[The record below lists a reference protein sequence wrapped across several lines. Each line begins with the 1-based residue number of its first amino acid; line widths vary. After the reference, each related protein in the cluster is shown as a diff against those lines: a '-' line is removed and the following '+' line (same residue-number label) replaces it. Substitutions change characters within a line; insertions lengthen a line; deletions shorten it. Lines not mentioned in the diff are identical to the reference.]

1 LASGLTGVY
10 FKVMKEGELEQGDE
24 FKLIKK
30 DENNVT
36 IKDIV
41 TLYTVNKD
49 DLQTMQRAVKVK
61 DLPNG
66 WKFHFIEQLMQ
77 ARKK

>member
-1 LASGLTGVY
+1 
-10 FKVMKEGELEQGDE
+10 MKEGELEQGDE
-24 FKLIKK
+24 IKLIKK

-41 TLYTVNKD
+41 RLYTVNKND
-49 DLQTMQRAVKVK
+49 IHTMERAVKVK

-66 WKFHFIEQLMQ
+66 WKFHFIELLKQ

>member
-1 LASGLTGVY
+1 
-10 FKVMKEGELEQGDE
+10 MKEGELEQGDE
-24 FKLIKK
+24 IKLVKK

-41 TLYTVNKD
+41 RLYAVNKY
-49 DLQTMQRAVKVK
+49 DLQTMERAVKVK

-66 WKFHFIEQLMQ
+66 WKFHFIEQLKQ
-77 ARKK
+77 ARKN